1 MLIVNQIN
9 AKSWLWFIVESLGK
23 SLKKKICSIKNEKT
37 KRLKPRSIYEES
49 LKDFTRL
56 YQLFYNTKVK
66 IIKHCGCA

>member
-37 KRLKPRSIYEES
+37 KRLKPRSI
-49 LKDFTRL
+49 
-56 YQLFYNTKVK
+56 
-66 IIKHCGCA
+66 I